1 MLPFTYPPLAAVAA
15 VPVAW
20 LPVGAAGLA
29 VTALNVVLLYGVL
42 RLFLRRLTRPVAS
55 AGLGASWLAAAV
67 VPAAVVLDPVRVALV
82 DGQIDIPLMALV
94 AFDTLGPGLRIGGV
108 RARGSLIGFAAAI
121 KLTPAAYFLYYLA
134 RRQYRDAAMAA
145 AAFLGF
151 TLLGF
156 LAAPRDSISYWTH
169 VVFQTDRIGAAAY
182 ASNQSVRGVLARI
195 GMTGPTLDAAWFVLA
210 GAVALA
216 VLYAARRLSGPV
228 GAMTALLLT
237 AIAELL
243 ISPISWTHHWVWAAP
258 GLLLLAFGFRARARA
273 AAVAAGVGYLM
284 FAIGPQWLLPHGGN
298 LELAWSGGRWSSA
311 TPMSGMPW
319 RSWRSRRYQ
328 SRSVSDP
335 MSRRVSPTAT

>member
-145 AAFLGF
+145 AAFLAF

-156 LAAPRDSISYWTH
+156 LAAPPR
-169 VVFQTDRIGAAAY
+169 
-182 ASNQSVRGVLARI
+182 
-195 GMTGPTLDAAWFVLA
+195 LDL
-210 GAVALA
+210 L
-216 VLYAARRLSGPV
+216 LDPRRLPDRPDRRGRLRVQPIGPR
-228 GAMTALLLT
+228 
-237 AIAELL
+237 
-243 ISPISWTHHWVWAAP
+243 
-258 GLLLLAFGFRARARA
+258 RARAHRHDRA
-273 AAVAAGVGYLM
+273 DARRGVVRARRGGRARGPVCGQAAQRPGRRDDGVAAHGHRGTADLADLVDPPLGVGGARPPAARLR
-284 FAIGPQWLLPHGGN
+284 FQG
-298 LELAWSGGRWSSA
+298 
-311 TPMSGMPW
+311 
-319 RSWRSRRYQ
+319 
-328 SRSVSDP
+328 
-335 MSRRVSPTAT
+335 